1 MTWNPVV
8 AGKELDLYV
17 LYHEVCKQGGVEA
30 VVKSKRWK
38 RVRCSLLRPP
48 VSRTRD
54 GCCHAWPRRGGGALH
69 ASGTTL
75 HVPAPCLG
83 NGAPSSR
90 SNAAEP
96 TCCPRS
102 ESILL
107 PALVVPSAGDD
118 RSCSLPVQVTVA
130 LELPPTCTNAAYTL
144 RKNYYRWLYAFECH
158 DVHNITLSNEEVLPL
173 AFGIMLPGPRMR
185 PIVFCNR
192 SHAAHGLAQN
202 RTVPV
207 RLCLRQ
213 PLIPPL

>member
-1 MTWNPVV
+1 M
-8 AGKELDLYV
+8 AGKW
-17 LYHEVCKQGGVEA
+17 
-30 VVKSKRWK
+30 R
-38 RVRCSLLRPP
+38 SLFPL
-48 VSRTRD
+48 
-54 GCCHAWPRRGGGALH
+54 GCCRRPRAQ
-69 ASGTTL
+69 
-75 HVPAPCLG
+75 
-83 NGAPSSR
+83 
-90 SNAAEP
+90 
-96 TCCPRS
+96 
-102 ESILL
+102 SIPL
-107 PALVVPSAGDD
+107 PALVVPFAGDD
-118 RSCSLPVQVTVA
+118 WSCSFPVQVTVA